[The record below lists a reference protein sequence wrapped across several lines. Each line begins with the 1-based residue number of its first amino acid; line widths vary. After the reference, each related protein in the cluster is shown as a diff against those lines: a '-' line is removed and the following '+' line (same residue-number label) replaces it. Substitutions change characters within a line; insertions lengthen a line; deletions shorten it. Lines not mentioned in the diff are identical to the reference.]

1 MPYKELHQT
10 DAVGIRTKNF
20 KYFRFARDPNKDVHL
35 YDLKNDPFENNN
47 IAESNPNKVKE
58 MESILQTM
66 TKIPESYTAESELT
80 EEETKKIESQ
90 LKKLGYIGET
100 DSISKN

>member
-1 MPYKELHQT
+1 MHLETL
-10 DAVGIRTKNF
+10 
-20 KYFRFARDPNKDVHL
+20 KYFRLVDGIQDKNVEDVHL

-66 TKIPESYTAESELT
+66 TKIPESSTAESELT

-90 LKKLGYIGET
+90 LKKLGYIEET
-100 DSISKN
+100 DSISNNTQ